1 MRFYND
7 TLNQK
12 FWSEDNKFDPDIR
25 KKLLSITDD
34 FVDNLDLQGVEID
47 DITLTGS
54 NSNYN
59 YNEYSDLDVH
69 VLIDFK
75 DINEDEDLVKK
86 ALDGLMKDYVKA
98 WKK

>member
-25 KKLLSITDD
+25 EKLLSITDD
-34 FVDNLDLQGVEID
+34 FIHNLGIEGVEVD

-75 DINEDEDLVKK
+75 NINEDEELVKK
-86 ALDGLMKDYVKA
+86 ALD
-98 WKK
+98 

>member
-1 MRFYND
+1 
-7 TLNQK
+7 
-12 FWSEDNKFDPDIR
+12 
-25 KKLLSITDD
+25 LSITDD
-34 FVDNLDLQGVEID
+34 FTDNLSLEGVEVH

-86 ALDGLMKDYVKA
+86 IIRWSSVCMES
-98 WKK
+98 